1 MIDYKYQDL
10 FLENSIKKNL
20 IIKFNGGEISNS
32 DIFYETMELT
42 ESICSDN
49 QITFGNCEAS
59 VFKITIANINVPLEG
74 KWITVSTILDD
85 KTDEPFVFG
94 TYKVASFKPT
104 ADRSRRE
111 LVAYDAIKDIL
122 SADMTDWY
130 NGLAFPMSLK
140 KFRDSFFEHLGFE
153 QEETTLTND
162 EMVVEKTIES
172 DEISGKYIINAICEI
187 NGCFGHVNRNN
198 KFQYLEIA
206 FNQFGLYPRNNIY
219 PADDLYPVEPSGRK
233 IANNLWISCEY
244 EDYLVEKI
252 DTLQIRQKE
261 NDIGVIIGNGEN
273 LYVIQDNFL
282 VYGKSG
288 SDLEQIAKNTF
299 NVIKSLSKYRPYS
312 VECLGNPCIEVG
324 DAIRI
329 AAKSEII
336 ESYVLQRTIKG
347 IQSLRDTYK
356 ADGQKVR
363 SQNLNSTQKS
373 IKQLKGKTNEIV
385 RTVEETRIEIS
396 DLDKN
401 LSAKIQINANAIS
414 SEVTRATNAENSLS
428 SRITQ
433 TAEQIS
439 LEVTRA
445 TNAENSLSSRIT
457 QTAESISLKVSK
469 NEIISEINQTAE
481 EVKIKANK
489 ISLDGAVVTNGW
501 VIDENGIHN
510 DIPFTLEKNS
520 YATGMGPYGTDWA
533 FWAGNGKYYVTQDG
547 KLHAEDVEVT
557 GEVNATSGKFTG
569 EVEATSGSFSG
580 KVNATEGSFDNVE
593 IKSTCTVA
601 GQSISGT
608 IGSPTKSVSWEGNVF
623 GNSYIPDLSRKK
635 LTSCYAESDFGIGGS
650 SSNCISSDGTYAK
663 IIGTTFAGISGST
676 SYIQLDSAGAHCY
689 SSMSISGSLSVA
701 GSKNRIIKTDDC
713 GIICISA
720 YETATPLFG
729 DVGKSEIEEDG
740 TSIIWIDPIFY
751 ETVETDCEYNVF
763 LTKYG
768 KGDIWCD
775 MVNSTKDY
783 FIVKGTPGL
792 EFVWEIKLI
801 QKGLKNTRLTE
812 HNIDNAPISES
823 IDYIHEADMYIK
835 NLEGELDYDV

>member
-130 NGLAFPMSLK
+130 NGLTFPMSLK

-172 DEISGKYIINAICEI
+172 DEISGKYILNAICEI
-187 NGCFGHVNRNN
+187 NGCFGHINRNN

-206 FNQFGLYPRNNIY
+206 LNQFGLYPRNDIY

-329 AAKSEII
+329 TAKSEII

-414 SEVTRATNAENSLS
+414 S
-428 SRITQ
+428 
-433 TAEQIS
+433 
-439 LEVTRA
+439 
-445 TNAENSLSSRIT
+445 
-457 QTAESISLKVSK
+457 
-469 NEIISEINQTAE
+469 
-481 EVKIKANK
+481 
-489 ISLDGAVVTNGW
+489 
-501 VIDENGIHN
+501 
-510 DIPFTLEKNS
+510 
-520 YATGMGPYGTDWA
+520 
-533 FWAGNGKYYVTQDG
+533 
-547 KLHAEDVEVT
+547 
-557 GEVNATSGKFTG
+557 
-569 EVEATSGSFSG
+569 
-580 KVNATEGSFDNVE
+580 
-593 IKSTCTVA
+593 
-601 GQSISGT
+601 
-608 IGSPTKSVSWEGNVF
+608 
-623 GNSYIPDLSRKK
+623 
-635 LTSCYAESDFGIGGS
+635 
-650 SSNCISSDGTYAK
+650 
-663 IIGTTFAGISGST
+663 
-676 SYIQLDSAGAHCY
+676 
-689 SSMSISGSLSVA
+689 
-701 GSKNRIIKTDDC
+701 
-713 GIICISA
+713 
-720 YETATPLFG
+720 
-729 DVGKSEIEEDG
+729 
-740 TSIIWIDPIFY
+740 
-751 ETVETDCEYNVF
+751 
-763 LTKYG
+763 
-768 KGDIWCD
+768 
-775 MVNSTKDY
+775 
-783 FIVKGTPGL
+783 
-792 EFVWEIKLI
+792 
-801 QKGLKNTRLTE
+801 
-812 HNIDNAPISES
+812 
-823 IDYIHEADMYIK
+823 
-835 NLEGELDYDV
+835 

>member
-20 IIKFNGGEISNS
+20 IIKFDGGEISNS

-85 KTDEPFVFG
+85 KTDDPFVFG

-130 NGLAFPMSLK
+130 NGLSFPMSLK
-140 KFRDSFFEHLGFE
+140 KFRNSFFEHLGFE

-206 FNQFGLYPRNNIY
+206 FNQFGLYPRNDIY

-282 VYGKSG
+282 VYGKSS

-329 AAKSEII
+329 TAKSEII

-356 ADGQKVR
+356 ADGQKIR

-433 TAEQIS
+433 TAESIS

-445 TNAENSLSSRIT
+445 TNAENSLSSAI
-457 QTAESISLKVSK
+457 QVNANNINLKVSK
-469 NEIISEINQTAE
+469 GSVSSEISQEAGQITIKSNRLVVESNQF
-481 EVKIKANK
+481 KLDAN
-489 ISLDGAVVTNGW
+489 G
-501 VIDENGIHN
+501 
-510 DIPFTLEKNS
+510 
-520 YATGMGPYGTDWA
+520 
-533 FWAGNGKYYVTQDG
+533 
-547 KLHAEDVEVT
+547 
-557 GEVNATSGKFTG
+557 NATFSGTLS
-569 EVEATSGSFSG
+569 AASGSFSG
-580 KVNATEGSFDNVE
+580 EVTATSGIFDNVT
-593 IKSTCTVA
+593 INSSCTVA
-601 GQSISGT
+601 GQSISGAIT
-608 IGSPTKSVSWEGNVF
+608 NASWQ
-623 GNSYIPDLSRKK
+623 
-635 LTSCYAESDFGIGGS
+635 GS
-650 SSNCISSDGTYAK
+650 SIGDTYLSD
-663 IIGTTFAGISGST
+663 ISGSKVG
-676 SYIQLDSAGAHCY
+676 SGFSAGNMTAGTVGRPY
-689 SSMSISGSLSVA
+689 SYG
-701 GSKNRIIKTDDC
+701 
-713 GIICISA
+713 
-720 YETATPLFG
+720 
-729 DVGKSEIEEDG
+729 G
-740 TSIIWIDPIFY
+740 TSIGDTDFSSGATARFTSGMYTHSITPQANYSYNIGSSGMRYSGIYASKLYGTLDSTSSRKQKTNIVDFDIEKSLDIISKTKIVSYNYKTDVADNSERLSVKKRELEDYINLIDGLDEEEKPTKENYEQVINTFNQEIFDIEHERERSPEKRY
-751 ETVETDCEYNVF
+751 GFISEDAPWELVSMNRETVDTYSAVAMCFAAIQVIDKRLHDLET
-763 LTKYG
+763 
-768 KGDIWCD
+768 
-775 MVNSTKDY
+775 
-783 FIVKGTPGL
+783 
-792 EFVWEIKLI
+792 
-801 QKGLKNTRLTE
+801 
-812 HNIDNAPISES
+812 
-823 IDYIHEADMYIK
+823 
-835 NLEGELDYDV
+835 

>member
-20 IIKFNGGEISNS
+20 IIKFDGGEISNS

-122 SADMTDWY
+122 SADITDWY

-206 FNQFGLYPRNNIY
+206 FNQFGLYPRNDIY

-329 AAKSEII
+329 TAKSEII

-433 TAEQIS
+433 TAESIS

-445 TNAENSLSSRIT
+445 TNAENSLSSRI
-457 QTAESISLKVSK
+457 QVNANNINLKVSK
-469 NEIISEINQTAE
+469 GSVSSEISQEAGQITIKSNRLVVESNQF
-481 EVKIKANK
+481 KLDAN
-489 ISLDGAVVTNGW
+489 G
-501 VIDENGIHN
+501 
-510 DIPFTLEKNS
+510 
-520 YATGMGPYGTDWA
+520 
-533 FWAGNGKYYVTQDG
+533 
-547 KLHAEDVEVT
+547 
-557 GEVNATSGKFTG
+557 NATFSGTLS
-569 EVEATSGSFSG
+569 AASGSFSG
-580 KVNATEGSFDNVE
+580 EVTATSGTFDNVT
-593 IKSTCTVA
+593 INSSCTVA
-601 GQSISGT
+601 GQSISGAIT
-608 IGSPTKSVSWEGNVF
+608 NASWQ
-623 GNSYIPDLSRKK
+623 
-635 LTSCYAESDFGIGGS
+635 GS
-650 SSNCISSDGTYAK
+650 SIGDTYLSD
-663 IIGTTFAGISGST
+663 ISGSKVG
-676 SYIQLDSAGAHCY
+676 SGFSAGNMTAGTVGRPY
-689 SSMSISGSLSVA
+689 SYG
-701 GSKNRIIKTDDC
+701 
-713 GIICISA
+713 
-720 YETATPLFG
+720 
-729 DVGKSEIEEDG
+729 G
-740 TSIIWIDPIFY
+740 TSIGDTDFSSGATARFTSGMYTHSITPQANYSYNIGSSGMRYSGIYASKLYGTLDSTSSRKQKTNIVDFDIEKSLDIISKTKIVSYNYKTDVADNSERLSVKKRELEDYINLIDGLDEEEKPTKENYEQVINTFNQEIFDIEHERERSPEKRY
-751 ETVETDCEYNVF
+751 GFISEDAPWELVSMNRETVDTYSAVAMCFAAIQVIDKR
-763 LTKYG
+763 LH
-768 KGDIWCD
+768 D
-775 MVNSTKDY
+775 
-783 FIVKGTPGL
+783 L
-792 EFVWEIKLI
+792 EK
-801 QKGLKNTRLTE
+801 
-812 HNIDNAPISES
+812 S
-823 IDYIHEADMYIK
+823 
-835 NLEGELDYDV
+835 

>member
-122 SADMTDWY
+122 SADITDWY

-206 FNQFGLYPRNNIY
+206 FNQFGLYPRNDIY

-282 VYGKSG
+282 VYGKSS

-329 AAKSEII
+329 TAKSEII

-433 TAEQIS
+433 TAESIS

-445 TNAENSLSSRIT
+445 TNAENSLSSRI
-457 QTAESISLKVSK
+457 QVNANNISLKVSK
-469 NEIISEINQTAE
+469 NSIVSEINQSAE
-481 EVKIKANK
+481 QIQISASKINLK
-489 ISLDGAVVTNGW
+489 GAVVANGW
-501 VIDENGIHN
+501 VIDANGGGIYNGI
-510 DIPFTLEKNS
+510 PYTGKQNS
-520 YATGMGPYGTDWA
+520 NSTGMGSYGSDWA
-533 FWAGNGKYYVTQDG
+533 FWAGNGKFSVNQSGHVYAQDV
-547 KLHAEDVEVT
+547 KIK
-557 GEVNATSGKFTG
+557 GEI
-569 EVEATSGSFSG
+569 EATSGTFSG
-580 KVNATEGSFDNVE
+580 TVNATNGTFENVTISGS
-593 IKSTCTVA
+593 CTVA
-601 GQSISGT
+601 GESISGT
-608 IGSPTKSVSWEGNVF
+608 LSGTTWN
-623 GNSYIPDLSRKK
+623 GNSIGDAYLS
-635 LTSCYAESDFGIGGS
+635 D
-650 SSNCISSDGTYAK
+650 
-663 IIGTTFAGISGST
+663 ISGSKVG
-676 SYIQLDSAGAHCY
+676 SGFSAGNMTAGTVGRPY
-689 SSMSISGSLSVA
+689 SYG
-701 GSKNRIIKTDDC
+701 
-713 GIICISA
+713 
-720 YETATPLFG
+720 
-729 DVGKSEIEEDG
+729 G
-740 TSIIWIDPIFY
+740 TSIGDTDFSSGATARFTSGMYTHSITPQANYSYNIGSSGMRYSGIYASKLYGTLDSTSSRKQKTNIVDFDIEKSLDIISKTKIVSYNYKTDVADNSERLSVKKRELEDYINLIDGLDEEEKPTKENYEQVINTFNQEIFDIEHERERSPEKRY
-751 ETVETDCEYNVF
+751 GFISEDAPWELVSMNRETVDTYSAVAMCFAAIQVIDKRLHDLET
-763 LTKYG
+763 
-768 KGDIWCD
+768 
-775 MVNSTKDY
+775 S
-783 FIVKGTPGL
+783 
-792 EFVWEIKLI
+792 
-801 QKGLKNTRLTE
+801 
-812 HNIDNAPISES
+812 
-823 IDYIHEADMYIK
+823 
-835 NLEGELDYDV
+835 

>member
-122 SADMTDWY
+122 SEDMTDWY

-187 NGCFGHVNRNN
+187 NGCFGHINRNN

-206 FNQFGLYPRNNIY
+206 LNQFGLYPRNDIY

-329 AAKSEII
+329 TAKSEII

-401 LSAKIQINANAIS
+401 LSAKISINANNIS
-414 SEVTRATNAENSLS
+414 AEVTRATVAEGALS
-428 SRITQ
+428 SRISQ
-433 TAEQIS
+433 T
-439 LEVTRA
+439 
-445 TNAENSLSSRIT
+445 
-457 QTAESISLKVSK
+457 ESEISLKVSK
-469 NEIISEINQTAE
+469 NNVVSEINLSNEQIRISGS
-481 EVKIKANK
+481 KIN
-489 ISLDGAVVTNGW
+489 LVGATFINGW
-501 VIDENGIHN
+501 AIADNYISNGL
-510 DIPFTLEKNS
+510 PYTGQKNS
-520 YATGMGPYGTDWA
+520 NSTGMGPYGTDWA
-533 FWAGNGKYYVTQDG
+533 FWAGNGKYSVNQSG
-547 KLHAEDVEVT
+547 HLHAED
-557 GEVNATSGKFTG
+557 ADISGKIT
-569 EVEATSGSFSG
+569 ATSGSFTGEVTATSG
-580 KVNATEGSFDNVE
+580 TFDNVT
-593 IKSTCTVA
+593 INSSCTVA
-601 GQSISGT
+601 GQSISGAIT
-608 IGSPTKSVSWEGNVF
+608 NASWQ
-623 GNSYIPDLSRKK
+623 
-635 LTSCYAESDFGIGGS
+635 GS
-650 SSNCISSDGTYAK
+650 SIGDTYLSD
-663 IIGTTFAGISGST
+663 ISGSKVG
-676 SYIQLDSAGAHCY
+676 SGFSAGNMTAGTVGRPY
-689 SSMSISGSLSVA
+689 SYG
-701 GSKNRIIKTDDC
+701 
-713 GIICISA
+713 
-720 YETATPLFG
+720 
-729 DVGKSEIEEDG
+729 G
-740 TSIIWIDPIFY
+740 TSIGD
-751 ETVETDCEYNVF
+751 TDFSSGATARFTSGMYTHSITPQQNYAYDIGSSGMRYNAIYAN
-763 LTKYG
+763 KIYG
-768 KGDIWCD
+768 TISNNSGSSRKIKTNIEDFEIEKAI
-775 MVNSTKDY
+775 NIILSTKIVSYNYKMEVEDNSERILVKNKELKDY
-783 FIVKGTPGL
+783 IDLIDSL
-792 EFVWEIKLI
+792 EEDKKPTKENYEQVINTFKQEIYDI
-801 QKGLKNTRLTE
+801 E
-812 HNIDNAPISES
+812 HERERSPEKRYGFISEDAPWELVS
-823 IDYIHEADMYIK
+823 MNRESVDTYSAVAMCFAAIQVIDKRLHD
-835 NLEGELDYDV
+835 LETS

>member
-42 ESICSDN
+42 ESVCSDN

-111 LVAYDAIKDIL
+111 LIAYDAIKDIL

-206 FNQFGLYPRNNIY
+206 FNQFGLYPRNDIY

-299 NVIKSLSKYRPYS
+299 NVIKSISKYRPYS
-312 VECLGNPCIEVG
+312 VDCLGNPCIEVG

-329 AAKSEII
+329 TAKSEII

-401 LSAKIQINANAIS
+401 LSAKIQINASAIS

-433 TAEQIS
+433 TE
-439 LEVTRA
+439 
-445 TNAENSLSSRIT
+445 
-457 QTAESISLKVSK
+457 ESISLKVSK
-469 NEIISEINQTAE
+469 NEIVSEINQSAE
-481 EVKIKANK
+481 QIQISASKINLK
-489 ISLDGAVVTNGW
+489 GAVVANGW
-501 VIDENGIHN
+501 VIEASGGGIYNGIPYTGKQ
-510 DIPFTLEKNS
+510 DSNS
-520 YATGMGPYGTDWA
+520 TGMGSYGSDWA
-533 FWAGNGKYYVTQDG
+533 FWAGNGKYSVNQSGHVYAQDVDIKGKVTATDGYFTNVTIAENCTISGSCTIAGRTFGNDFTWNGNGITQDYISSVKG
-547 KLHAEDVEVT
+547 SSL
-557 GEVNATSGKFTG
+557 TST
-569 EVEATSGSFSG
+569 
-580 KVNATEGSFDNVE
+580 
-593 IKSTCTVA
+593 
-601 GQSISGT
+601 IS
-608 IGSPTKSVSWEGNVF
+608 
-623 GNSYIPDLSRKK
+623 NSYVPNLSSKK
-635 LTSCYAESDFGIGGS
+635 LSSCYAESDFGIGGS
-650 SSNCISSDGTYAK
+650 LSNCISSDGTYAK
-663 IIGTTFAGISGST
+663 IIGSKFAGISGST
-676 SYIQLDSAGAHCY
+676 SYLQLDSSGAHFN
-689 SSMSISGSLSVA
+689 SSMTIDKNLSVI

-713 GIICISA
+713 GIISISA

-729 DVGKSEIEEDG
+729 DVGKSIIEEDG
-740 TSIIWIDPIFY
+740 TSIIWIDPVFY
-751 ETVETDCEYNVF
+751 ETVETDCDYNVF

-775 MVNSTKDY
+775 MVNSKKDY

-835 NLEGELDYDV
+835 NLEGELDYVV

>member
-172 DEISGKYIINAICEI
+172 DEISGKYILNAICEI

-206 FNQFGLYPRNNIY
+206 FNQFGLYPRNDIY

-329 AAKSEII
+329 TAKSEII

-401 LSAKIQINANAIS
+401 LSAKIQINASAIS

-433 TAEQIS
+433 TAESIS

-445 TNAENSLSSRIT
+445 TNAENSLSSAI
-457 QTAESISLKVSK
+457 QVNANNISSKVSK
-469 NEIISEINQTAE
+469 NTIVSEINQSAE
-481 EVKIKANK
+481 QIQISASKINLK
-489 ISLDGAVVTNGW
+489 GAVVANGW
-501 VIDENGIHN
+501 VIEASGGGIYNGI
-510 DIPFTLEKNS
+510 PYTGQQNS
-520 YATGMGPYGTDWA
+520 NSTGMGSYGSDWA
-533 FWAGNGKYYVTQDG
+533 FWAGNGKFSVNQSGHVYAQDVDI
-547 KLHAEDVEVT
+547 K
-557 GEVNATSGKFTG
+557 
-569 EVEATSGSFSG
+569 G
-580 KVNATEGSFDNVE
+580 KVTATDGNFTNVTIEKSCTIAGRTFGSEFTWN
-593 IKSTCTVA
+593 
-601 GQSISGT
+601 
-608 IGSPTKSVSWEGNVF
+608 GSAITDT
-623 GNSYIPDLSRKK
+623 YLS
-635 LTSCYAESDFGIGGS
+635 
-650 SSNCISSDGTYAK
+650 
-663 IIGTTFAGISGST
+663 GISGSKVG
-676 SYIQLDSAGAHCY
+676 SGFSAGNMTAGTVKRPY
-689 SSMSISGSLSVA
+689 SYGVTNISDTQFEATSASIPGSLGIYQLNATRPSAA
-701 GSKNRIIKTDDC
+701 GGSQIGSSAHAFDAAY
-713 GIICISA
+713 ISA
-720 YETATPLFG
+720 IHGTI
-729 DVGKSEIEEDG
+729 VGSASSRTLKS
-740 TSIIWIDPIFY
+740 
-751 ETVETDCEYNVF
+751 
-763 LTKYG
+763 
-768 KGDIWCD
+768 
-775 MVNSTKDY
+775 
-783 FIVKGTPGL
+783 
-792 EFVWEIKLI
+792 
-801 QKGLKNTRLTE
+801 
-812 HNIDNAPISES
+812 NIDDYEPENCLDVINNTKIVSYNYNSDLNILNNIENIVENLRIERDEYVNKLKEILCDDKEKLEAEIQNIMDEYEEKIKDKRDEVNHIPEKRYGFISEDAPWELVAKDRKS
-823 IDYIHEADMYIK
+823 VDIYSAIAMCFGAIQVINKRLHA
-835 NLEGELDYDV
+835 LETS

>member
-172 DEISGKYIINAICEI
+172 DEISGKCIINAICEI

-206 FNQFGLYPRNNIY
+206 LNQFGIYPRNDIY

-261 NDIGVIIGNGEN
+261 NDIGVIIGNGDN

-329 AAKSEII
+329 TAKSEII

-373 IKQLKGKTNEIV
+373 IKQLKGKTNTLF
-385 RTVEETRIEIS
+385 RSVEETRLEIQ

-401 LSAKIQINANAIS
+401 LSSKIIQNAQKI
-414 SEVTRATNAENSLS
+414 E
-428 SRITQ
+428 
-433 TAEQIS
+433 

-445 TNAENSLSSRIT
+445 TNAENRLSAAI
-457 QTAESISLKVSK
+457 QVNANNIKLKVSK
-469 NEIISEINQTAE
+469 GEVSSEISQEAGQIT
-481 EVKIKANK
+481 IKSNRLVVESTQFK
-489 ISLDGAVVTNGW
+489 LDASG
-501 VIDENGIHN
+501 
-510 DIPFTLEKNS
+510 
-520 YATGMGPYGTDWA
+520 
-533 FWAGNGKYYVTQDG
+533 
-547 KLHAEDVEVT
+547 
-557 GEVNATSGKFTG
+557 NATFSGNLL
-569 EVEATSGSFSG
+569 AASGSFSG
-580 KVNATEGSFDNVE
+580 TVTATSGTFDNVT
-593 IKSTCTVA
+593 INSSCVVA
-601 GQSISGT
+601 GQSISGAIT
-608 IGSPTKSVSWEGNVF
+608 NASWQ
-623 GNSYIPDLSRKK
+623 
-635 LTSCYAESDFGIGGS
+635 GS
-650 SSNCISSDGTYAK
+650 SIGDTYLS
-663 IIGTTFAGISGST
+663 GISGSKVGSGFSAGNMTAGTVGRPYSYGGTLIGSEFESGATARFT
-676 SYIQLDSAGAHCY
+676 SGMYTHSITPQANYTYDIGSSGMRFNGVYASKLYGTLDST
-689 SSMSISGSLSVA
+689 SSRKQKTNIVDFDIEKSLDIISKTKIVSYNYKTDVADNSERLSVKKRELEDYINLIDGLDEEEKPTKENYEQVINTFNQEIFDIEHERERSPEKRYGFISEDA
-701 GSKNRIIKTDDC
+701 PWELVSMNR
-713 GIICISA
+713 
-720 YETATPLFG
+720 
-729 DVGKSEIEEDG
+729 
-740 TSIIWIDPIFY
+740 
-751 ETVETDCEYNVF
+751 ETVDTYSAVAMCFAAIQVIDKR
-763 LTKYG
+763 LH
-768 KGDIWCD
+768 
-775 MVNSTKDY
+775 
-783 FIVKGTPGL
+783 GL
-792 EFVWEIKLI
+792 E
-801 QKGLKNTRLTE
+801 T
-812 HNIDNAPISES
+812 S
-823 IDYIHEADMYIK
+823 
-835 NLEGELDYDV
+835 

>member
-74 KWITVSTILDD
+74 KWITVSTILND

-130 NGLAFPMSLK
+130 NGLEFPMSLK

-206 FNQFGLYPRNNIY
+206 LNQFGLYPRNDIY

-329 AAKSEII
+329 TAKSEII

-433 TAEQIS
+433 TEESIS

-445 TNAENSLSSRIT
+445 TNAENSLSSAI
-457 QTAESISLKVSK
+457 QVNANNISSKVSK
-469 NEIISEINQTAE
+469 NSIVSEINQSAE
-481 EVKIKANK
+481 QIQISASKINLK
-489 ISLDGAVVTNGW
+489 GAVVANGW
-501 VIDENGIHN
+501 VIDANGGGIYNGI
-510 DIPFTLEKNS
+510 PYTGQQNS
-520 YATGMGPYGTDWA
+520 NSTGMGSYGSDWA
-533 FWAGNGKYYVTQDG
+533 FWAGNGKFSVNQSGYVYAQDV
-547 KLHAEDVEVT
+547 KIK
-557 GEVNATSGKFTG
+557 GEI
-569 EVEATSGSFSG
+569 EATSGTFSG
-580 KVNATEGSFDNVE
+580 TVNAKNGTFENVTISGS
-593 IKSTCTVA
+593 CTVA
-601 GQSISGT
+601 GESISGT
-608 IGSPTKSVSWEGNVF
+608 LSGTTWN
-623 GNSYIPDLSRKK
+623 GNSIGDAYLS
-635 LTSCYAESDFGIGGS
+635 D
-650 SSNCISSDGTYAK
+650 
-663 IIGTTFAGISGST
+663 ISGSKVG
-676 SYIQLDSAGAHCY
+676 SGFSAGNMTAGTVGRPY
-689 SSMSISGSLSVA
+689 SYG
-701 GSKNRIIKTDDC
+701 
-713 GIICISA
+713 
-720 YETATPLFG
+720 
-729 DVGKSEIEEDG
+729 G
-740 TSIIWIDPIFY
+740 TSIGDTDFSSGATARFTSGMYTHSITPQANYSYNIGSSGMRYSGIYASKLYGTLDSTSSRKQKTNIVDFDIEKSIDIISKTKIVSYNYKTDVADNSERLSVKKRELEDYINLIDGLDEEEKPTKENYEQVINTFNQEIFDIEHERERSPEKRY
-751 ETVETDCEYNVF
+751 GFISEDAPWELVSMNRETVDTYSAVAMCFAAIQVIDKRLHDLET
-763 LTKYG
+763 
-768 KGDIWCD
+768 
-775 MVNSTKDY
+775 S
-783 FIVKGTPGL
+783 
-792 EFVWEIKLI
+792 
-801 QKGLKNTRLTE
+801 
-812 HNIDNAPISES
+812 
-823 IDYIHEADMYIK
+823 
-835 NLEGELDYDV
+835 

>member
-1 MIDYKYQDL
+1 MIDYKYKDL

-122 SADMTDWY
+122 SADITDWY
-130 NGLAFPMSLK
+130 NGLTFPMSLK
-140 KFRDSFFEHLGFE
+140 KFRDSFFKHLGFE

-206 FNQFGLYPRNNIY
+206 FNQFGLYPRNDIY

-261 NDIGVIIGNGEN
+261 NDIGVILGNGEN

-282 VYGKSG
+282 VYGKSS

-385 RTVEETRIEIS
+385 RTVEETRLEIK

-401 LSAKIQINANAIS
+401 LSSKITQNAQKIEL
-414 SEVTRATNAENSLS
+414 EVTRATNAENSLS

-547 KLHAEDVEVT
+547 KLHAENVEVT

-569 EVEATSGSFSG
+569 EVNATSGNFKNVTIENSCTIAGRTFGSEFTWNGSAITDTYLAGISGEKVGNGFSAGNMTKGTVGRPYSYGGVSFSEAG
-580 KVNATEGSFDNVE
+580 NTIGGSGLNTFSAKE
-593 IKSTCTVA
+593 IKAQVPPQA
-601 GQSISGT
+601 GGST
-608 IGSPTKSVSWEGNVF
+608 IGSPSVRF
-623 GNSYIPDLSRKK
+623 GVVYASAFDGTLLSSSSRK
-635 LTSCYAESDFGIGGS
+635 
-650 SSNCISSDGTYAK
+650 
-663 IIGTTFAGISGST
+663 
-676 SYIQLDSAGAHCY
+676 
-689 SSMSISGSLSVA
+689 
-701 GSKNRIIKTDDC
+701 IKTNIEKYDVTK
-713 GIICISA
+713 CI
-720 YETATPLFG
+720 EVINATEIMSYNYKN
-729 DVGKSEIEEDG
+729 DVADRTEYIKCVEKRKKEYIDKISKMDESERPSEEDIASAIAG
-740 TSIIWIDPIFY
+740 YDEDIERIKHERETYPEKRYGFIAEDAPNELVSMNR
-751 ETVETDCEYNVF
+751 ETVDTYSAVAMCFGAIQVIYKRLRDLET
-763 LTKYG
+763 
-768 KGDIWCD
+768 
-775 MVNSTKDY
+775 S
-783 FIVKGTPGL
+783 
-792 EFVWEIKLI
+792 
-801 QKGLKNTRLTE
+801 
-812 HNIDNAPISES
+812 
-823 IDYIHEADMYIK
+823 
-835 NLEGELDYDV
+835 

>member
-206 FNQFGLYPRNNIY
+206 FNQFGLYPRNDIY

-329 AAKSEII
+329 TAKSEII

-373 IKQLKGKTNEIV
+373 IKQLKGKTNEII

-401 LSAKIQINANAIS
+401 LSAKIQINASAIS

-433 TAEQIS
+433 TE
-439 LEVTRA
+439 
-445 TNAENSLSSRIT
+445 
-457 QTAESISLKVSK
+457 ESISLKVSK
-469 NEIISEINQTAE
+469 NEIVSEINQSAE
-481 EVKIKANK
+481 QIQISASKINLK
-489 ISLDGAVVTNGW
+489 GAVVANGW
-501 VIDENGIHN
+501 VIEANGGGIYNGI
-510 DIPFTLEKNS
+510 PYTGQQNS
-520 YATGMGPYGTDWA
+520 NSTGMGSYGSDWA
-533 FWAGNGKYYVTQDG
+533 FWAGNGKFSVNQSGHVYAQEVDIKG
-547 KLHAEDVEVT
+547 KIE
-557 GEVNATSGKFTG
+557 
-569 EVEATSGSFSG
+569 
-580 KVNATEGSFDNVE
+580 ATEGKFENATIE
-593 IKSTCTVA
+593 KSCTIA
-601 GQSISGT
+601 GRTFGSEFTWNGSGITKDYISSVDGGSLVST
-608 IGSPTKSVSWEGNVF
+608 IS
-623 GNSYIPDLSRKK
+623 NSYVPNLSNKT
-635 LTSCYAESDFGIGGS
+635 LSSCYATGAFGFGGGT
-650 SSNCISSDGTYAK
+650 SNCITVSDNGDAWLKGNGY
-663 IIGTTFAGISGST
+663 AGIDSGSHRLGVGST
-676 SYIQLDSAGAHCY
+676 GAYC
-689 SSMSISGSLSVA
+689 SGGMSVQGSFAVA

-729 DVGKSEIEEDG
+729 DIGKSVIEEDG

-775 MVNSTKDY
+775 MVNSTKNY

-835 NLEGELDYDV
+835 NLEGELDYVV

>member
-130 NGLAFPMSLK
+130 NGLSFPMSLK

-206 FNQFGLYPRNNIY
+206 FNQFGLYPRNDIY

-261 NDIGVIIGNGEN
+261 NDIGVIIGNGDN
-273 LYVIQDNFL
+273 LYVIQDNFI

-299 NVIKSLSKYRPYS
+299 NVIKSISKYRPYS

-329 AAKSEII
+329 TAKSEII

-433 TAEQIS
+433 TAESIS

-445 TNAENSLSSRIT
+445 TNAENSLSSAI
-457 QTAESISLKVSK
+457 QVNANNISSKVSK
-469 NEIISEINQTAE
+469 NSIVSEINQSAE
-481 EVKIKANK
+481 QIQISASKINLK
-489 ISLDGAVVTNGW
+489 GAVVANGW
-501 VIDENGIHN
+501 VIDANGGGIYNGI
-510 DIPFTLEKNS
+510 PYTGQQNS
-520 YATGMGPYGTDWA
+520 NSTGMGSYGSDWA
-533 FWAGNGKYYVTQDG
+533 FWAGNGKFSVNQSGHVYAQDVKIKG
-547 KLHAEDVEVT
+547 EIEATSGSFT
-557 GEVNATSGKFTG
+557 GEVNATSGNFTNVTIENNCTIAG
-569 EVEATSGSFSG
+569 RTFGSEFTW
-580 KVNATEGSFDNVE
+580 NGSAITD
-593 IKSTCTVA
+593 
-601 GQSISGT
+601 
-608 IGSPTKSVSWEGNVF
+608 
-623 GNSYIPDLSRKK
+623 
-635 LTSCYAESDFGIGGS
+635 
-650 SSNCISSDGTYAK
+650 TYLD
-663 IIGTTFAGISGST
+663 GISGQKVGDGFSAKNMT
-676 SYIQLDSAGAHCY
+676 VGTVERPYSYG
-689 SSMSISGSLSVA
+689 
-701 GSKNRIIKTDDC
+701 
-713 GIICISA
+713 
-720 YETATPLFG
+720 
-729 DVGKSEIEEDG
+729 G
-740 TSIIWIDPIFY
+740 TSIGDTDFSSGATARFTSGMYTHSITPQANYSYNIGSSGMRYSGIYASKLYGTLDSTSSRKQKTNIVDFDIEKSLDIISKTKIVSYNYKTDVADNSERLSVKKRELEDYINLIDGLDEEEKPTKENYEQVINTFNQEIFDIEHERERSPEKRY
-751 ETVETDCEYNVF
+751 GFISEDAPWELVSMNRETVDTYSAVAMCFAAIQVIDKRLHDLET
-763 LTKYG
+763 
-768 KGDIWCD
+768 
-775 MVNSTKDY
+775 S
-783 FIVKGTPGL
+783 
-792 EFVWEIKLI
+792 
-801 QKGLKNTRLTE
+801 
-812 HNIDNAPISES
+812 
-823 IDYIHEADMYIK
+823 
-835 NLEGELDYDV
+835 

>member
-111 LVAYDAIKDIL
+111 IVAYDAIKDIL

-140 KFRDSFFEHLGFE
+140 KFRDSFFENLGFE

-206 FNQFGLYPRNNIY
+206 LNQFGLYPRNDIY

-324 DAIRI
+324 DTIRI
-329 AAKSEII
+329 TAKSEII

-433 TAEQIS
+433 TAESIS

-445 TNAENSLSSRIT
+445 TNAENSLSSAI
-457 QTAESISLKVSK
+457 QVNANNINLKVSK
-469 NEIISEINQTAE
+469 GSVSSEISQEAGQIT
-481 EVKIKANK
+481 IKSNRLVVESTQFK
-489 ISLDGAVVTNGW
+489 LDASG
-501 VIDENGIHN
+501 
-510 DIPFTLEKNS
+510 
-520 YATGMGPYGTDWA
+520 
-533 FWAGNGKYYVTQDG
+533 
-547 KLHAEDVEVT
+547 
-557 GEVNATSGKFTG
+557 NATFSGTLS
-569 EVEATSGSFSG
+569 AASGSFSG
-580 KVNATEGSFDNVE
+580 EVTATRGTFDNVT
-593 IKSTCTVA
+593 INSSCTVA
-601 GQSISGT
+601 GQSISGAIT
-608 IGSPTKSVSWEGNVF
+608 NASWQ
-623 GNSYIPDLSRKK
+623 
-635 LTSCYAESDFGIGGS
+635 GS
-650 SSNCISSDGTYAK
+650 SIGDTYLSD
-663 IIGTTFAGISGST
+663 ISGSKVG
-676 SYIQLDSAGAHCY
+676 SGFSAGNMTAGTVGRPY
-689 SSMSISGSLSVA
+689 SYG
-701 GSKNRIIKTDDC
+701 
-713 GIICISA
+713 
-720 YETATPLFG
+720 
-729 DVGKSEIEEDG
+729 G
-740 TSIIWIDPIFY
+740 TSIGDTDFSSGATARFTSGMYTHSITPQANYSYNIGSSGMRYSGVYASKLYGTLDSTSSRKQKTNIVDFDIEKSLDIISKTKIVSYNYKTDVADNSERLSVKKRELEDYINLIDGLDEEEKPTKENYEQVINTFNQEIFDIEHERERSPEKRY
-751 ETVETDCEYNVF
+751 GFISEDAPWELVSMNRETVDTYSAVAMCFAAIQVIDKRLHDLET
-763 LTKYG
+763 
-768 KGDIWCD
+768 
-775 MVNSTKDY
+775 S
-783 FIVKGTPGL
+783 
-792 EFVWEIKLI
+792 
-801 QKGLKNTRLTE
+801 
-812 HNIDNAPISES
+812 
-823 IDYIHEADMYIK
+823 
-835 NLEGELDYDV
+835 

>member
-20 IIKFNGGEISNS
+20 IIKFDGGEISNS

-85 KTDEPFVFG
+85 KTEEPFVFG

-130 NGLAFPMSLK
+130 NGLTFPMSLK

-206 FNQFGLYPRNNIY
+206 FNQFGLYPRNDIY

-329 AAKSEII
+329 TAKSEII

-433 TAEQIS
+433 TAESIS

-445 TNAENSLSSRIT
+445 INAENSLSSAI
-457 QTAESISLKVSK
+457 QVNANNISSKVSK
-469 NEIISEINQTAE
+469 NSIVSEINQSAE
-481 EVKIKANK
+481 QIQISASKINLK
-489 ISLDGAVVTNGW
+489 GAVVANGW
-501 VIDENGIHN
+501 VIEANGGGIYNGI
-510 DIPFTLEKNS
+510 PYTGQQNS
-520 YATGMGPYGTDWA
+520 NSTGMGSYGSDWA
-533 FWAGNGKYYVTQDG
+533 FWAGNGKFSVNQSGHVYAQDV
-547 KLHAEDVEVT
+547 KIK
-557 GEVNATSGKFTG
+557 GEI
-569 EVEATSGSFSG
+569 EATSGTFSG
-580 KVNATEGSFDNVE
+580 TVNATNGTFENVTISGS
-593 IKSTCTVA
+593 CTVA
-601 GQSISGT
+601 GESISGT
-608 IGSPTKSVSWEGNVF
+608 LSGTTWN
-623 GNSYIPDLSRKK
+623 GNSIGDDYLSDISGSKVGSGFSAGNMTEGTVGRPYSYGGVSFSEAGNTIGGNGLNTFMAKEIKAQVPIP
-635 LTSCYAESDFGIGGS
+635 AGGS
-650 SSNCISSDGTYAK
+650 S
-663 IIGTTFAGISGST
+663 IGTSNNRFSVVYASVFNGT
-676 SYIQLDSAGAHCY
+676 L
-689 SSMSISGSLSVA
+689 SSSSSR
-701 GSKNRIIKTDDC
+701 KIKTNIEKYDVTK
-713 GIICISA
+713 CI
-720 YETATPLFG
+720 EVINATEIMSYNYKN
-729 DVGKSEIEEDG
+729 DVADRTEYIKCAEKRKKEYLDKISKMDESERPSEEDIASAIAG
-740 TSIIWIDPIFY
+740 YYEDIERIKHERETYPEKRYGFIAEDAPNELVSMNR
-751 ETVETDCEYNVF
+751 ETVDTYSAVAMCFGAIQVIDKRLRDLET
-763 LTKYG
+763 
-768 KGDIWCD
+768 
-775 MVNSTKDY
+775 S
-783 FIVKGTPGL
+783 
-792 EFVWEIKLI
+792 
-801 QKGLKNTRLTE
+801 
-812 HNIDNAPISES
+812 
-823 IDYIHEADMYIK
+823 
-835 NLEGELDYDV
+835 

>member
-49 QITFGNCEAS
+49 QIMFGNCEAS

-140 KFRDSFFEHLGFE
+140 KFRDSFFENLGFE

-206 FNQFGLYPRNNIY
+206 LNQFGLYPRNDIY

-329 AAKSEII
+329 TAKSEII

-401 LSAKIQINANAIS
+401 LSAKIQINASAIS

-433 TAEQIS
+433 TEDSIS

-445 TNAENSLSSRIT
+445 TNAENSLSSAI
-457 QTAESISLKVSK
+457 QVNANNINLKVSK
-469 NEIISEINQTAE
+469 GSVSSEISQEAGQIT
-481 EVKIKANK
+481 IKSNRLVVESTQFK
-489 ISLDGAVVTNGW
+489 LDASG
-501 VIDENGIHN
+501 
-510 DIPFTLEKNS
+510 
-520 YATGMGPYGTDWA
+520 
-533 FWAGNGKYYVTQDG
+533 
-547 KLHAEDVEVT
+547 
-557 GEVNATSGKFTG
+557 NATFSGTLS
-569 EVEATSGSFSG
+569 AASGSFSG
-580 KVNATEGSFDNVE
+580 EVTATRGTFDNVT
-593 IKSTCTVA
+593 INSSCTVA
-601 GQSISGT
+601 GQSISGAIT
-608 IGSPTKSVSWEGNVF
+608 NASWQ
-623 GNSYIPDLSRKK
+623 
-635 LTSCYAESDFGIGGS
+635 GS
-650 SSNCISSDGTYAK
+650 SIGDTYLSD
-663 IIGTTFAGISGST
+663 ISGSKVG
-676 SYIQLDSAGAHCY
+676 SGFSAGNMTAGTVGRPY
-689 SSMSISGSLSVA
+689 SYG
-701 GSKNRIIKTDDC
+701 
-713 GIICISA
+713 
-720 YETATPLFG
+720 
-729 DVGKSEIEEDG
+729 G
-740 TSIIWIDPIFY
+740 TSIGDTDFSSGATARFTSGMYTHSITPQANYSYNIGSSGMRYSGVYASKLYGTLDSTSSRKQKTNIVDFDIEKSLDIISKTKIVSYNYKTDVADNSERLSVKKRELEDYINLIDGLDEEEKPTKENYEQVINTFNQEIFDIEHERERSPEKRY
-751 ETVETDCEYNVF
+751 GFISEDAPWELVSMNRETVDTYSAVAMCFAAIQVIDKRLHDLET
-763 LTKYG
+763 
-768 KGDIWCD
+768 
-775 MVNSTKDY
+775 S
-783 FIVKGTPGL
+783 
-792 EFVWEIKLI
+792 
-801 QKGLKNTRLTE
+801 
-812 HNIDNAPISES
+812 
-823 IDYIHEADMYIK
+823 
-835 NLEGELDYDV
+835 

>member
-20 IIKFNGGEISNS
+20 IIKFDGGEISNS

-130 NGLAFPMSLK
+130 NGLSFPMSLK

-206 FNQFGLYPRNNIY
+206 LNQFGLYPRNDIY
-219 PADDLYPVEPSGRK
+219 PADNLYPVEPSGRK

-299 NVIKSLSKYRPYS
+299 NVIKSISKYRPYS

-329 AAKSEII
+329 TAKSEII
-336 ESYVLQRTIKG
+336 ESYILQRTIKG

-401 LSAKIQINANAIS
+401 LSAKIQINASAIS
-414 SEVTRATNAENSLS
+414 SEVTRATNAENNLS

-445 TNAENSLSSRIT
+445 TNAENSLSSAI
-457 QTAESISLKVSK
+457 QVNANNISLKVSK
-469 NEIISEINQTAE
+469 GSVSSEISQEAGQIT
-481 EVKIKANK
+481 IKSNRLVVESTQFK
-489 ISLDGAVVTNGW
+489 LDASG
-501 VIDENGIHN
+501 
-510 DIPFTLEKNS
+510 
-520 YATGMGPYGTDWA
+520 
-533 FWAGNGKYYVTQDG
+533 
-547 KLHAEDVEVT
+547 
-557 GEVNATSGKFTG
+557 NATFSGNLL
-569 EVEATSGSFSG
+569 AASGSFSG
-580 KVNATEGSFDNVE
+580 TVTATSGTFDNVT
-593 IKSTCTVA
+593 INSSCVVA
-601 GQSISGT
+601 GQSISGAITNASWQGSSIGDTYLSDISGSKVGSGFSAGNMTAGTVGRPYSYGGVSFSEAGNTISGSGLNTFWAKEIKAQVPPQAGGST
-608 IGSPTKSVSWEGNVF
+608 IGSSNTRFAVV
-623 GNSYIPDLSRKK
+623 
-635 LTSCYAESDFGIGGS
+635 YA
-650 SSNCISSDGTYAK
+650 
-663 IIGTTFAGISGST
+663 
-676 SYIQLDSAGAHCY
+676 SAFN
-689 SSMSISGSLSVA
+689 GSLS
-701 GSKNRIIKTDDC
+701 SSSSRKIKTNIEKYDVTK
-713 GIICISA
+713 CI
-720 YETATPLFG
+720 EVINATEIMSYNYKN
-729 DVGKSEIEEDG
+729 DVADRTEYIKCAEKRKKEYLDKISKMDESERPSEEDIESAIAG
-740 TSIIWIDPIFY
+740 YDEDIERIKHERETYPEKRYGFISEDAPNELVSMNR
-751 ETVETDCEYNVF
+751 ETVDTYSAVAMCFGAIQVIDKRLHDLET
-763 LTKYG
+763 
-768 KGDIWCD
+768 
-775 MVNSTKDY
+775 S
-783 FIVKGTPGL
+783 
-792 EFVWEIKLI
+792 
-801 QKGLKNTRLTE
+801 
-812 HNIDNAPISES
+812 
-823 IDYIHEADMYIK
+823 
-835 NLEGELDYDV
+835 

>member
-74 KWITVSTILDD
+74 KWITVSTILND

-130 NGLAFPMSLK
+130 NGLEFPMSLK

-206 FNQFGLYPRNNIY
+206 LNQFGLYPRNDIY

-312 VECLGNPCIEVG
+312 VDCLGNPCIEVG

-329 AAKSEII
+329 TAKSEII

-401 LSAKIQINANAIS
+401 LSAKIQINASAIS

-433 TAEQIS
+433 TAESIS

-445 TNAENSLSSRIT
+445 TNAENSLSSAI
-457 QTAESISLKVSK
+457 QVNANNISSKVSK
-469 NEIISEINQTAE
+469 NSIVSEINQSAE
-481 EVKIKANK
+481 QIQISASKINLK
-489 ISLDGAVVTNGW
+489 GAVVANGW
-501 VIDENGIHN
+501 VIDANGGGIYNGI
-510 DIPFTLEKNS
+510 PYTGQQNS
-520 YATGMGPYGTDWA
+520 NSTGMGSYGSDWA
-533 FWAGNGKYYVTQDG
+533 FWAGNGKFSVNQSGYVYAQDV
-547 KLHAEDVEVT
+547 KIK
-557 GEVNATSGKFTG
+557 GEI
-569 EVEATSGSFSG
+569 EATSGTFSG
-580 KVNATEGSFDNVE
+580 TVNAKNGTFENVTISGS
-593 IKSTCTVA
+593 CTVA
-601 GQSISGT
+601 GESISGT
-608 IGSPTKSVSWEGNVF
+608 LSGTTWN
-623 GNSYIPDLSRKK
+623 GNSIGDAYLS
-635 LTSCYAESDFGIGGS
+635 D
-650 SSNCISSDGTYAK
+650 
-663 IIGTTFAGISGST
+663 ISGSKVG
-676 SYIQLDSAGAHCY
+676 SGFSAGNMTAGTVGRPY
-689 SSMSISGSLSVA
+689 SYG
-701 GSKNRIIKTDDC
+701 
-713 GIICISA
+713 
-720 YETATPLFG
+720 
-729 DVGKSEIEEDG
+729 G
-740 TSIIWIDPIFY
+740 TSIGDTDFSSGATARFTSGMYTHSITPQANYSYNIGSSGMRYSGIYASKLYGTLDSTSSRKQKTNIVDFDIEKSIDIISKTKIVSYNYKTDVADNSERLSVKKRELEDYINLIDGLDEEEKPTKENYEQVINTFNQEIFDIEHERERSPEKRY
-751 ETVETDCEYNVF
+751 GFISEDAPWELVSMNRETVDTYSAVAMCFAAIQVIDKRLHDLET
-763 LTKYG
+763 
-768 KGDIWCD
+768 
-775 MVNSTKDY
+775 S
-783 FIVKGTPGL
+783 
-792 EFVWEIKLI
+792 
-801 QKGLKNTRLTE
+801 
-812 HNIDNAPISES
+812 
-823 IDYIHEADMYIK
+823 
-835 NLEGELDYDV
+835 

>member
-59 VFKITIANINVPLEG
+59 VFKITIANINVQLEG

-111 LVAYDAIKDIL
+111 LIAYDAIKDIL

-206 FNQFGLYPRNNIY
+206 FNQFGLYPRNDIY

-329 AAKSEII
+329 TAKSEII

-445 TNAENSLSSRIT
+445 TNAENSLSSAI
-457 QTAESISLKVSK
+457 QVNANNINLKVSK
-469 NEIISEINQTAE
+469 GSVSSEISQEAGQITIKSNRLVVESNQF
-481 EVKIKANK
+481 KLDAN
-489 ISLDGAVVTNGW
+489 G
-501 VIDENGIHN
+501 
-510 DIPFTLEKNS
+510 
-520 YATGMGPYGTDWA
+520 
-533 FWAGNGKYYVTQDG
+533 
-547 KLHAEDVEVT
+547 
-557 GEVNATSGKFTG
+557 NATFSGTLS
-569 EVEATSGSFSG
+569 AAIGSFSG
-580 KVNATEGSFDNVE
+580 SVTATSGTFDSVTINSSCEVE
-593 IKSTCTVA
+593 

-608 IGSPTKSVSWEGNVF
+608 IGSPTNLVSWEGSSF
-623 GNSYIPDLSRKK
+623 GNSYIPNLSSKK
-635 LTSCYAESDFGIGGS
+635 LTSCYATGAFGFGGGT
-650 SSNCISSDGTYAK
+650 SNCVTVTNGDAWLKGNGY
-663 IIGTTFAGISGST
+663 AGIDSGSHRLGVGST
-676 SYIQLDSAGAHCY
+676 GAYC
-689 SSMSISGSLSVA
+689 SGGMSVQGNFAVA

-720 YETATPLFG
+720 YETATPFFG
-729 DVGKSEIEEDG
+729 DIGKSVIEEDG

-751 ETVETDCEYNVF
+751 ETVETDCEYNVL

-768 KGDIWCD
+768 EGDIWCD

-792 EFVWEIKLI
+792 EFVWEIKLV

-835 NLEGELDYDV
+835 NLEGELDYVV